1 MLNSNCSTS
10 IINLP
15 TRVTSS
21 SATVLDHIITNENR
35 HEIIPSVI
43 DYDITDHYPVMAI
56 INRNVTSYPSQP
68 IFIRSFNKFNSSN
81 FINDLQL
88 RLDNF
93 FPQMNT
99 ITKNNINDVFDEFY
113 SLITKTISNHAPL
126 KKLSR
131 KQKRLK
137 SNPWMTKGLITPIKK
152 KQKMHKTHFVQGTSV
167 NKLYYKKYSNILTR
181 LKDLAKRFY
190 SHHKLN
196 ECKDS
201 SAQTWKILRSLLP
214 SKNNNLIP
222 DSITVNSSSIS
233 DLNQIAEEFNNH
245 FANVDKSLAN
255 SLKDNNTNDE
265 SIYLKHPCLTSIYL
279 QPTTPLEIMV
289 LINSLKLNKA
299 KSHDDIDLYFLK
311 IAAPI
316 LAFPLSVFL
325 NHCLRFGTFPN
336 RLKLAKV
343 VPVFKKGLTDQLSNY
358 RPISLLPSLP

>member
-1 MLNSNCSTS
+1 MTL
-10 IINLP
+10 
-15 TRVTSS
+15 
-21 SATVLDHIITNENR
+21 
-35 HEIIPSVI
+35 
-43 DYDITDHYPVMAI
+43 TDHYPVTAI
-56 INRNVTSYPSQP
+56 INRNVTSNPSQP

-137 SNPWMTKGLITPIKK
+137 SKPWMTKGLIISVKK
-152 KQKMHKTHFVQGTSV
+152 KQKMHRTHFVQGTSV

-190 SHHKLN
+190 YHHNLN

-201 SAQTWKILRSLLP
+201 PTQTWKILRSLLP

-245 FANVDKSLAN
+245 FANVGKSLAN
-255 SLKDNNTNDE
+255 SLKDNNINDE
-265 SIYLKHPCLTSIYL
+265 SIFLKHSCLTSIYL

-299 KSHDDIDLYFLK
+299 KSHDDIDPYFFK

-316 LAFPLSVFL
+316 LAFLLSVFL
-325 NHCLRFGTFPN
+325 NHCLTFGTFPN
-336 RLKLAKV
+336 RLKLAKL

-358 RPISLLPSLP
+358 RPISLLPSLSKLFERIIHSRLLSFF

>member
-1 MLNSNCSTS
+1 
-10 IINLP
+10 
-15 TRVTSS
+15 
-21 SATVLDHIITNENR
+21 
-35 HEIIPSVI
+35 
-43 DYDITDHYPVMAI
+43 
-56 INRNVTSYPSQP
+56 
-68 IFIRSFNKFNSSN
+68 
-81 FINDLQL
+81 
-88 RLDNF
+88 
-93 FPQMNT
+93 MNT

-137 SNPWMTKGLITPIKK
+137 SNPWMTKGLITSIKK

-167 NKLYYKKYSNILTR
+167 NKFYY
-181 LKDLAKRFY
+181 
-190 SHHKLN
+190 HHKLN

-201 SAQTWKILRSLLP
+201 PTQTWKILRSLLP
-214 SKNNNLIP
+214 SKNNTLFP
-222 DSITVNSSSIS
+222 DSITVNNSSIS
-233 DLNQIAEEFNNH
+233 DLNQIAKEFNNH
-245 FANVDKSLAN
+245 FANVGKSLAN

-265 SIYLKHPCLTSIYL
+265 SIYLKHPCPTSIYL

-299 KSHDDIDLYFLK
+299 KSHDDIDSYFLK

-325 NHCLRFGTFPN
+325 NHCLTFGTFPN

-358 RPISLLPSLP
+358 RPISLLPSLSKLFERIIHSRLLSFLSIITQLLQLSMDSDIIAPQFIQF